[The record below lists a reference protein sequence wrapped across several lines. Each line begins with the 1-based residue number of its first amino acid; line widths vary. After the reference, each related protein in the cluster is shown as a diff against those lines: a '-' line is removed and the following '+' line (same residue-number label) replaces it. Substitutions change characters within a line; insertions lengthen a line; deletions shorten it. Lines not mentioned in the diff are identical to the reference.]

1 MNAGLGIS
9 FSIADQSLIHTFTIN
24 AAWQYHE
31 EARKGTLEEG
41 KLADLVILKEN
52 PLSCPVEEIGA
63 IAVLETIKEGV
74 TVYIAK

>member
-1 MNAGLGIS
+1 MKKFVCPVCGYVYEGEFIPEGFKCPVCGVDGS
-9 FSIADQSLIHTFTIN
+9 KF
-24 AAWQYHE
+24 
-31 EARKGTLEEG
+31 KVMEEG